1 MSPESVA
8 LFTNA
13 GASLLASLVM
23 YTIWITVIP
32 MLEGDKKK
40 KRLNL
45 LRRREKHF
53 VKTAFQICKN
63 RRV

>member
-32 MLEGDKKK
+32 MLDGDKKK
-40 KRLNL
+40 KRLESVASARET
-45 LRRREKHF
+45 LR
-53 VKTAFQICKN
+53 KTAFQICKN
-63 RRV
+63 RQV